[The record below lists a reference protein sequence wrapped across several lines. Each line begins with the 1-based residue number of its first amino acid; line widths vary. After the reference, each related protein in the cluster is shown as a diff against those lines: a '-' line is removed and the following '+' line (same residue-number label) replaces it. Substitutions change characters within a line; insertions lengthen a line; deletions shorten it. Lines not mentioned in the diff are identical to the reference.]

1 MRFWTMKD
9 PREIIL
15 EPILTEKALRLK
27 DELNQYIFKV
37 KNNAN
42 KIEIKQAL
50 EKRFEV
56 NVKDV
61 RVINVSGKARQR
73 FTKTGRVSGYT
84 SSFKK
89 AVITLKEGS
98 KLDFLENL

>member
-1 MRFWTMKD
+1 MKD

-27 DELNQYIFKV
+27 DELNQYMFKV
-37 KNNAN
+37 KKNAN
-42 KIEIKQAL
+42 KIEIRLAL
-50 EKRFEV
+50 KKRFEV
-56 NVKDV
+56 DVKDV
-61 RVINVSGKARQR
+61 RIMNVSGKARQR

-84 SSFKK
+84 SGYKK
-89 AVITLKEGS
+89 AVITLAEGN

>member
-1 MRFWTMKD
+1 MKD
-9 PREIIL
+9 PREVIL

-27 DELNQYIFKV
+27 DGFNQYVFKV
-37 KNNAN
+37 MPNAN

-50 EKRFEV
+50 EKRFD
-56 NVKDV
+56 VKVKSV
-61 RVINVSGKARQR
+61 RVMNVSGKMRSR

-84 SSFKK
+84 SGFKK
-89 AVITLKEGS
+89 AVITLAEDS

>member
-1 MRFWTMKD
+1 MRD

-37 KNNAN
+37 KENAN

-56 NVKDV
+56 SVKSV
-61 RVINVSGKARQR
+61 RVMNVSGKIRQR
-73 FTKTGRVSGYT
+73 FTRTGRVSGYT
-84 SSFKK
+84 SGFKK
-89 AVITLKEGS
+89 AIVTLEEGS

>member
-1 MRFWTMKD
+1 MRD

-15 EPILTEKALRLK
+15 EPMLTEKALRLK
-27 DELNQYIFKV
+27 DEKNQYVFKV

-50 EKRFEV
+50 EKRFEIHV
-56 NVKDV
+56 ESV
-61 RVINVSGKARQR
+61 RVMNVSGKMRQR
-73 FTKTGRVSGYT
+73 FTRTGKVSGYT
-84 SSFKK
+84 SRYKK
-89 AVITLKEGS
+89 AVVTLAEGS

>member
-1 MRFWTMKD
+1 MKD
-9 PREIIL
+9 PRKVIL

-27 DELNQYIFKV
+27 DEFNQYVFKV
-37 KNNAN
+37 DKNSN

-50 EKRFEV
+50 EKRFDV
-56 NVKDV
+56 QVKSL
-61 RVINVSGKARQR
+61 RVINVNGKARQR
-73 FTKTGRVSGYT
+73 FTRTGRVSGYT

-89 AVITLKEGS
+89 AVVTLDKDS

>member
-1 MRFWTMKD
+1 MKD
-9 PREIIL
+9 HREIIL

-27 DELNQYIFKV
+27 DEKNQYVFKV
-37 KNNAN
+37 KKNAN

-56 NVKDV
+56 NVQTV
-61 RVINVSGKARQR
+61 RVMNVSGKMRQR
-73 FTKTGRVSGYT
+73 FTKTGKVSGYT
-84 SSFKK
+84 SDYKK
-89 AVITLKEGS
+89 AVVTLEEGS

>member
-1 MRFWTMKD
+1 MKD

-37 KNNAN
+37 KNNTN

-56 NVKDV
+56 SVKDV
-61 RVINVSGKARQR
+61 RIMNVSGKIRQR

-84 SSFKK
+84 SGYKK
-89 AVITLKEGS
+89 AVITLAEGS